1 MFRILVPG
9 GRASHVDFHDPRIS
23 VPAHRSDQ
31 ADEEFADDFYEV
43 LKDRC

>member
-9 GRASHVDFHDPRIS
+9 GRASHVDFHGPRIS